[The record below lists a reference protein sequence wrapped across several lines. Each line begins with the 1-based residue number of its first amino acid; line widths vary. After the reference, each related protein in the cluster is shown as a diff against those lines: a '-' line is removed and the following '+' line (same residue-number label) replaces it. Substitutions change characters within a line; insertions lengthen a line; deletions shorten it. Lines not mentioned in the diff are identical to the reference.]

1 LKHVVTAQYK
11 CTRKLIN
18 QKNEILFGWQYLS
31 LYNLINKQAC
41 NVIVLNAS
49 IDVDVG
55 EDQPN

>member
-1 LKHVVTAQYK
+1 LADLGR

-18 QKNEILFGWQYLS
+18 QKKEILFGWQYLS

-55 EDQPN
+55 QDQPN